1 MVFKEKEQPLN
12 MDDKARKT
20 YKEKFRCLGEEF
32 IHALIDNPY
41 ECPIVIGKDGIII
54 FMSRYSEK
62 LLGINGDEAVGKHIT
77 EVISGTHLH
86 EILKDG
92 KARIGDMLYIAG
104 RQQLISRIPLRDFD
118 GNLIGVVGKG
128 MLNEVKRLWD
138 IQRKVELLNGQ
149 LQYYQNQINQLK
161 GGNIII
167 GESAP
172 IQDIKEKCLLA
183 AKTTSTILITGESG
197 TGKEVIA
204 YFIHQSSQRADQ
216 PFIKVNCA
224 SIPPELFESELFGYE
239 HGAFSGARSKGKPG
253 KFEMA
258 HGGTIL
264 LDEIGELPLA
274 MQSKLLRVLQERTVD
289 RLGGTKTIP
298 VDFRLIAA
306 TNRNLPELIKEEK
319 FRIDLYFRI
328 NVFNIQAPSL
338 RQLTEDIPLI
348 ANYLLSQLKSEISW
362 GPCGIS
368 EEALELLKRY
378 SWPGNVRELR
388 NVMEKASIIAKG
400 NLILPHDLP
409 EQIRFCNERNQ
420 KQNGSSLGGNLKQI
434 LEETEK
440 KVIENVL
447 RSVEG
452 NKTKAAEILGIH
464 RTSLYDK
471 LNKAKTAA
479 ATGRAFD

>member
-1 MVFKEKEQPLN
+1 
-12 MDDKARKT
+12 MDDKNKDI
-20 YKEKFRCLGEEF
+20 YKAKLNCLGEDF
-32 IHALIDNPY
+32 IYALIDNPY
-41 ECPIVIGKDGIII
+41 ECPIVVGKDGVIK

-62 LLGINGDEAVGKHIT
+62 LLGIDGADAMGKHIT
-77 EVISGTHLH
+77 EVVSETQLH

-92 KARIGDMLYIAG
+92 KARIGDTLYIAG
-104 RQQLISRIPLRDFD
+104 RQQLISRIPVKDQE
-118 GNLIGVVGKG
+118 GNLIGAVGKG

-138 IQRKVELLNGQ
+138 LQRKVELLDGR
-149 LQYYQNQINQLK
+149 LQYYQKQINKLK
-161 GGNIII
+161 GGNHII

-172 IQDIKEKCLLA
+172 IKEVKDKALLA

-204 YFIHQSSQRADQ
+204 YFIHQSSHRADG

-224 SIPPELFESELFGYE
+224 SIPPDLFESELFGYE
-239 HGAFSGARSKGKPG
+239 PGAFTGARTKGKPG

-264 LDEIGELPLA
+264 LDEIGDLPLP
-274 MQSKLLRVLQERTVD
+274 MQAKLLRVLQERTVD

-306 TNRNLPELIKEEK
+306 TNRNLSGLINENQ
-319 FRIDLYFRI
+319 FRSDLYFRI
-328 NVFNIQAPSL
+328 NVFNIQAPCL
-338 RQLTEDIPLI
+338 KQMKGDIPLI
-348 ANYLLSQLKSEISW
+348 ANHLLSELKTEISW
-362 GPCGIS
+362 GPSEIS
-368 EEALELLKRY
+368 EEAMELLKRY

-400 NLILPHDLP
+400 DMINPEDLS
-409 EQIRFCNERNQ
+409 EQVRHCTETGDMPTDCSQ
-420 KQNGSSLGGNLKQI
+420 AGNLKQI
-434 LEETEK
+434 LVETEK

-447 RSVEG
+447 LSVHG

-471 LNKAKTAA
+471 LHKMKEPSY
-479 ATGRAFD
+479 DK

>member
-1 MVFKEKEQPLN
+1 MA
-12 MDDKARKT
+12 DKKRDAQKSRL
-20 YKEKFRCLGEEF
+20 RSLGEEY
-32 IHALIDNPY
+32 IYALIDNPY
-41 ECPIVIGKDGIII
+41 ECPIVIGPDGIII
-54 FMSRYSEK
+54 FISRYSEK
-62 LLGINGDEAVGKHIT
+62 LLGIDGDDAIGKHVT
-77 EVISGTHLH
+77 EVVDGTHLH

-92 KARIGDMLYIAG
+92 KARIGDMLHIAG
-104 RQQLISRIPLRDFD
+104 RQQLISRIPLRDFE
-118 GNLIGVVGKG
+118 GNLIGAVGKG
-128 MLNEVKRLWD
+128 MLNEVTRLWYL
-138 IQRKVELLNGQ
+138 QRKVELLDGQ
-149 LQYYQNQINQLK
+149 LRYYQNQVNQLK

-172 IQDIKEKCLLA
+172 IRDVKEKCLLA

-197 TGKEVIA
+197 TGKEIIA

-239 HGAFSGARSKGKPG
+239 HGAFTGARSKGKMG

-264 LDEIGELPLA
+264 LDEIGELPLS
-274 MQSKLLRVLQERTVD
+274 MQAKLLRVLQERTVD

-306 TNRNLPELIKEEK
+306 TNRDLSELIKEDK

-338 RQLTEDIPLI
+338 RQMTADIPLI

-362 GPCGIS
+362 GPSGIS
-368 EEALELLKRY
+368 EEALELMKRY

-400 NLILPHDLP
+400 NMILPDDLP
-409 EQIRFCNERNQ
+409 EQIRLCNDGGQE
-420 KQNGSSLGGNLKQI
+420 QNGSSLGSNLKHI

-440 KVIENVL
+440 KVIGDVL
-447 RSVEG
+447 RSVQG
-452 NKTKAAEILGIH
+452 NKTKAADILGIH

-471 LNKAKTAA
+471 LNKTKSAPETVTTACKP
-479 ATGRAFD
+479 RNSIL

>member
-1 MVFKEKEQPLN
+1 MDNKEIA
-12 MDDKARKT
+12 D
-20 YKEKFRCLGEEF
+20 YKEKLHSLGEEY
-32 IHALIDNPY
+32 IYALIDNPY
-41 ECPIVIGKDGIII
+41 ECPIIIGKDGVIKFI
-54 FMSRYSEK
+54 SRYSEQH
-62 LLGINGDEAVGKHIT
+62 LGIDGDDAIGKHVT
-77 EVISGTHLH
+77 EVVEGTHLH

-92 KARIGDMLYIAG
+92 KARIGDMLHIAG
-104 RQQLISRIPLRDFD
+104 RQQLISRIPLKDFE
-118 GNLIGVVGKG
+118 GNLIGAVGKG
-128 MLNEVKRLWD
+128 MLNEVTRLWD
-138 IQRKVELLNGQ
+138 LQKKLELLDGQ
-149 LQYYQNQINQLK
+149 LRYYQNQVSQLK

-172 IQDIKEKCLLA
+172 IRDIKEKCLLA

-197 TGKEVIA
+197 TGKEVLA

-216 PFIKVNCA
+216 PFVKVNCA

-239 HGAFSGARSKGKPG
+239 HGAFTGARAKGKVG

-264 LDEIGELPLA
+264 LDEIGELPLS
-274 MQSKLLRVLQERTVD
+274 MQAKLLRVLQERTVD

-306 TNRNLPELIKEEK
+306 TNRDLGELIKEDK

-338 RQLTEDIPLI
+338 RQMKEDIPLI

-362 GPCGIS
+362 GPSGIS
-368 EEALELLKRY
+368 AEALELLTRY

-400 NLILPHDLP
+400 NMILPDDLD
-409 EQIRFCNERNQ
+409 EQIRLCNERGQEGN
-420 KQNGSSLGGNLKQI
+420 NSSLVRNLKQI

-440 KVIENVL
+440 KVIEDVL
-447 RSVEG
+447 RSVQG

-479 ATGRAFD
+479 IGSEGM

>member
-1 MVFKEKEQPLN
+1 
-12 MDDKARKT
+12 MDDKKIDAHKLKLRS
-20 YKEKFRCLGEEF
+20 LGEEY
-32 IHALIDNPY
+32 IYALIDNPY
-41 ECPIVIGKDGIII
+41 ECPIVIGPDGVII
-54 FMSRYSEK
+54 FISRYSEK
-62 LLGINGDEAVGKHIT
+62 LLGIDGDNAVGKHVT
-77 EVISGTHLH
+77 EIVDGTHLH

-92 KARIGDMLYIAG
+92 KARIGDMLHIAG
-104 RQQLISRIPLRDFD
+104 RQQLISRIPLRDFE
-118 GNLIGVVGKG
+118 GNLIGAVGKG
-128 MLNEVKRLWD
+128 MLNEVTRLWD
-138 IQRKVELLNGQ
+138 LQRKVELLDGQ
-149 LQYYQNQINQLK
+149 LRYYQNQLNQLK

-172 IQDIKEKCLLA
+172 IRDVKEKCLLA
-183 AKTTSTILITGESG
+183 AKTTSTILITGASG
-197 TGKEVIA
+197 TGKEIIA

-239 HGAFSGARSKGKPG
+239 HGAFTGARSKGKMG

-264 LDEIGELPLA
+264 LDEIGELPLS
-274 MQSKLLRVLQERTVD
+274 MQAKLLRVLQERTVD

-306 TNRNLPELIKEEK
+306 TNRDLSELIKEDK

-338 RQLTEDIPLI
+338 RQMTEDIPLI

-362 GPCGIS
+362 GPAGIS
-368 EEALELLKRY
+368 EEALELMKRY

-388 NVMEKASIIAKG
+388 NVLEKASIIARG
-400 NLILPHDLP
+400 NMILPDDLP
-409 EQIRFCNERNQ
+409 EQIRLCNDRGQ
-420 KQNGSSLGGNLKQI
+420 AQNTSSLGGNLKQI

-440 KVIENVL
+440 KVLEDVL
-447 RSVEG
+447 RSVRG

-471 LNKAKTAA
+471 LNKARISV
-479 ATGRAFD
+479 TGSERG

>member
-1 MVFKEKEQPLN
+1 MA
-12 MDDKARKT
+12 DKKRDAQKSRL
-20 YKEKFRCLGEEF
+20 RSLGEEY
-32 IHALIDNPY
+32 IYALIDNPY
-41 ECPIVIGKDGIII
+41 ECPIVIGPDGIII
-54 FMSRYSEK
+54 FISRYSEK
-62 LLGINGDEAVGKHIT
+62 LLGIDGDDAIGKHVT
-77 EVISGTHLH
+77 EVVDGTHLH

-92 KARIGDMLYIAG
+92 KARIGDMLHIAG
-104 RQQLISRIPLRDFD
+104 RQQLISRIPLRDFE
-118 GNLIGVVGKG
+118 GNLIGAVGKG
-128 MLNEVKRLWD
+128 MLNEVTRLWYL
-138 IQRKVELLNGQ
+138 QRKVELLDGQ
-149 LQYYQNQINQLK
+149 LRYYQNQVNQLK
-161 GGNIII
+161 GGNSII

-172 IQDIKEKCLLA
+172 IRDVKEKCLLA

-197 TGKEVIA
+197 TGKEIIA

-239 HGAFSGARSKGKPG
+239 HGAFTGARSKGKMG

-264 LDEIGELPLA
+264 LDEIGELPLS
-274 MQSKLLRVLQERTVD
+274 MQAKLLRVLQERTVD

-306 TNRNLPELIKEEK
+306 TNRDLSELIKEDK

-338 RQLTEDIPLI
+338 RQMTADIPLI

-362 GPCGIS
+362 GPSGIS
-368 EEALELLKRY
+368 EEALELMKRY

-400 NLILPHDLP
+400 NMILPDDLP
-409 EQIRFCNERNQ
+409 EQIRLCNDGGQE
-420 KQNGSSLGGNLKQI
+420 QNGSSLGSNLKHI

-440 KVIENVL
+440 KVIGDVL
-447 RSVEG
+447 RSVQG
-452 NKTKAAEILGIH
+452 NKTKAADILGIH

-471 LNKAKTAA
+471 LNKTKSAPETVTTACKP
-479 ATGRAFD
+479 RNSIL

>member
-1 MVFKEKEQPLN
+1 MKYK
-12 MDDKARKT
+12 KT
-20 YKEKFRCLGEEF
+20 GPHTSKIRSLSEEY

-41 ECPIVIGKDGIII
+41 ECPIVIGPDGVII
-54 FMSRYSEK
+54 FISEYSEK
-62 LLGINGDEAVGKHIT
+62 LLGIDGDDAIGKHVT
-77 EVISGTHLH
+77 EVIEDTHLH

-92 KARIGDMLYIAG
+92 KARIGDMLHIGG
-104 RQQLISRIPLRDFD
+104 RQQLISRIPLKDFE
-118 GNLIGVVGKG
+118 GNLIGAVGKG
-128 MLNEVKRLWD
+128 MLNEVTRLWD
-138 IQRKVELLNGQ
+138 LQRKVELLDGQ
-149 LQYYQNQINQLK
+149 LRYYQNQVNQLK

-172 IQDIKEKCLLA
+172 IRDVKEKCLLA

-197 TGKEVIA
+197 TGKEIIA
-204 YFIHQSSQRADQ
+204 YFIHQSSQRTDQ

-239 HGAFSGARSKGKPG
+239 HGAFTGARAKGKMG

-264 LDEIGELPLA
+264 LDEIGELPLS
-274 MQSKLLRVLQERTVD
+274 MQAKLLRVLQERTVD

-298 VDFRLIAA
+298 VDFRLITA
-306 TNRNLPELIKEEK
+306 TNRDLRERIKEDK
-319 FRIDLYFRI
+319 FRLDLYFRI

-338 RQLTEDIPLI
+338 RQMTEDIPLI

-362 GPCGIS
+362 GPSGIS
-368 EEALELLKRY
+368 EEALELMKRY

-400 NLILPHDLP
+400 NMIVPDDLP
-409 EQIRFCNERNQ
+409 EQIRLCNDRSQE
-420 KQNGSSLGGNLKQI
+420 QNASSLRGNLKLI
-434 LEETEK
+434 LEELEQ
-440 KVIENVL
+440 KVIEDVL
-447 RSVEG
+447 RSVQG

-471 LNKAKTAA
+471 LNKSKSVSDRNNGLEDAKNSP
-479 ATGRAFD
+479 FNV

>member
-1 MVFKEKEQPLN
+1 
-12 MDDKARKT
+12 MDDKKIDEHKT
-20 YKEKFRCLGEEF
+20 KLRSLGEEY
-32 IHALIDNPY
+32 IYALIDNPY
-41 ECPIVIGKDGIII
+41 ECPIVIGPDGVII
-54 FMSRYSEK
+54 FISRYSET
-62 LLGINGDEAVGKHIT
+62 LLGIDADDAVGKHVT
-77 EVISGTHLH
+77 EIVEGTHLH

-92 KARIGDMLYIAG
+92 KARIGDMLYIGG
-104 RQQLISRIPLRDFD
+104 RQQLISRIPLKDFD
-118 GNLIGVVGKG
+118 GKLIGAVGKG
-128 MLNEVKRLWD
+128 MLNEVTRLWD
-138 IQRKVELLNGQ
+138 LQKKVELLDGQ
-149 LQYYQNQINQLK
+149 LRYYQNQVSQLK

-167 GESAP
+167 GQSAP
-172 IQDIKEKCLLA
+172 IRDIKEKCLLA

-197 TGKEVIA
+197 TGKEVVA

-239 HGAFSGARSKGKPG
+239 HGAFTGARSKGKIG

-264 LDEIGELPLA
+264 LDEIGELPLS
-274 MQSKLLRVLQERTVD
+274 MQAKLLRVLQERTVD

-306 TNRNLPELIKEEK
+306 TNRDLSELIKEDK

-338 RQLTEDIPLI
+338 RQMPEDISLI

-362 GPCGIS
+362 GPSGIS
-368 EEALELLKRY
+368 EEALELMKQY

-400 NLILPHDLP
+400 MMILPEDLP
-409 EQIRFCNERNQ
+409 EQIRLCNDQGQE
-420 KQNGSSLGGNLKQI
+420 QNNSAMVGNLKHI
-434 LEETEK
+434 LEEAEK
-440 KVIENVL
+440 KVIADVM
-447 RSVEG
+447 RSVQG

-471 LNKAKTAA
+471 LNKAKTAV
-479 ATGRAFD
+479 TGSENR

>member
-1 MVFKEKEQPLN
+1 
-12 MDDKARKT
+12 MDDKKIETHKSKLRS
-20 YKEKFRCLGEEF
+20 LGEEY
-32 IHALIDNPY
+32 IYALIDNPY
-41 ECPIVIGKDGIII
+41 ECPIIIGPDGIII
-54 FMSRYSEK
+54 FISRYSEK
-62 LLGINGDEAVGKHIT
+62 LLGIDGDDAIGKHVT
-77 EVISGTHLH
+77 EVVDGTHLH

-92 KARIGDMLYIAG
+92 KARIGDMLHIAG
-104 RQQLISRIPLRDFD
+104 RQQLISRIPLRDFE
-118 GNLIGVVGKG
+118 GNLIGAVGKG
-128 MLNEVKRLWD
+128 MLNEVTRLWD
-138 IQRKVELLNGQ
+138 LQRKVELLDGQ
-149 LQYYQNQINQLK
+149 LRYYQNQVNQLK

-172 IQDIKEKCLLA
+172 IRDVKEKCLLA

-197 TGKEVIA
+197 TGKEIIA

-239 HGAFSGARSKGKPG
+239 HGAFTGARSKGKMG

-264 LDEIGELPLA
+264 LDEIGELPLS
-274 MQSKLLRVLQERTVD
+274 MQAKLLRILQERTVD

-306 TNRNLPELIKEEK
+306 TNRDLSDLIKEDK

-338 RQLTEDIPLI
+338 RQMTADIHLI

-362 GPCGIS
+362 GPSGIS
-368 EEALELLKRY
+368 EEALELMKRY

-400 NLILPHDLP
+400 NMILPDDLP
-409 EQIRFCNERNQ
+409 EQVRLCNDGGQE
-420 KQNGSSLGGNLKQI
+420 QNDSLLGGNLKHI

-440 KVIENVL
+440 KVIGDVL
-447 RSVEG
+447 RSVQG
-452 NKTKAAEILGIH
+452 NKTKAADILGIH

-471 LNKAKTAA
+471 LNKMKSAPETVTTACKPRNI
-479 ATGRAFD
+479 TL

>member
-1 MVFKEKEQPLN
+1 
-12 MDDKARKT
+12 MDDKKIETHKSKLRS
-20 YKEKFRCLGEEF
+20 LGEEH
-32 IHALIDNPY
+32 IYALIDNPY
-41 ECPIVIGKDGIII
+41 ECPIIIGPDGIII
-54 FMSRYSEK
+54 FISRYSEK
-62 LLGINGDEAVGKHIT
+62 LLGIDGDDAIGKHVT
-77 EVISGTHLH
+77 EVVDGTHLH

-92 KARIGDMLYIAG
+92 KARIGDMLHIAG
-104 RQQLISRIPLRDFD
+104 RQQLISRIPLRDFE
-118 GNLIGVVGKG
+118 GNLIGAVGKG
-128 MLNEVKRLWD
+128 MLNEVTRLWD
-138 IQRKVELLNGQ
+138 LQRKVELLDGQ
-149 LQYYQNQINQLK
+149 LRYYQNQVNQLK

-172 IQDIKEKCLLA
+172 IRDVKEKCLLA

-197 TGKEVIA
+197 TGKEIIA

-224 SIPPELFESELFGYE
+224 SIPQELFESELFGYE
-239 HGAFSGARSKGKPG
+239 HGAFTGARSKGKMG

-264 LDEIGELPLA
+264 LDEIGELPLS
-274 MQSKLLRVLQERTVD
+274 MQAKLLRVLQERTVD

-306 TNRNLPELIKEEK
+306 TNRDLSELIKEDK

-338 RQLTEDIPLI
+338 RQMTADIPLI

-362 GPCGIS
+362 GPSGIS
-368 EEALELLKRY
+368 GEALELMKRY

-400 NLILPHDLP
+400 NMILPDDLP
-409 EQIRFCNERNQ
+409 EQIRLCNDGGQE
-420 KQNGSSLGGNLKQI
+420 QNDSSLGGNLKHI

-440 KVIENVL
+440 KVIGDVL
-447 RSVEG
+447 RSVQG
-452 NKTKAAEILGIH
+452 NKTKAADILGIH

-471 LNKAKTAA
+471 LNKMKSGPETVTTACRPRNI
-479 ATGRAFD
+479 TL

>member
-1 MVFKEKEQPLN
+1 
-12 MDDKARKT
+12 MDDHKSKLRL
-20 YKEKFRCLGEEF
+20 LGEEY
-32 IHALIDNPY
+32 IYALIDNPY
-41 ECPIVIGKDGIII
+41 ECPIVIGPDGVII
-54 FMSRYSEK
+54 FISRYSEK
-62 LLGINGDEAVGKHIT
+62 HLGIDGDGAIGKHVT
-77 EVISGTHLH
+77 EVVDGTHLH

-92 KARIGDMLYIAG
+92 KARIGDMLHIAG
-104 RQQLISRIPLRDFD
+104 RQQLISRIPLRDFE
-118 GNLIGVVGKG
+118 GNLIGAVGKG
-128 MLNEVKRLWD
+128 MLNEVTRLWD
-138 IQRKVELLNGQ
+138 LQRKVELLDGQ
-149 LQYYQNQINQLK
+149 LRYYQNQVNQLK

-172 IQDIKEKCLLA
+172 IRDVKEKCLLA
-183 AKTTSTILITGESG
+183 AKTTSNILITGASG
-197 TGKEVIA
+197 TGKEIIA

-239 HGAFSGARSKGKPG
+239 HGAFTGARSKGKIG

-264 LDEIGELPLA
+264 LDEIGELPLS
-274 MQSKLLRVLQERTVD
+274 MQAKLLRVLQERTVD

-306 TNRNLPELIKEEK
+306 TNRDLSELIKEDK

-338 RQLTEDIPLI
+338 RQMTADIPLI

-362 GPCGIS
+362 GPSGIS
-368 EEALELLKRY
+368 EEALELMKRY

-400 NLILPHDLP
+400 NMILSDDLP
-409 EQIRFCNERNQ
+409 EQIRLCNDQDQE
-420 KQNGSSLGGNLKQI
+420 QNKSSLVGNLKYI

-440 KVIENVL
+440 KVIEDVL
-447 RSVEG
+447 RSVQG

-471 LNKAKTAA
+471 LKKTKTPAI
-479 ATGRAFD
+479 GSERM

>member
-1 MVFKEKEQPLN
+1 MNDKELAE
-12 MDDKARKT
+12 
-20 YKEKFRCLGEEF
+20 YKEKLHRLGEEY
-32 IHALIDNPY
+32 IYALIDNPY
-41 ECPIVIGKDGIII
+41 ECPIVIGKDGTIKFI
-54 FMSRYSEK
+54 SRYSEQY
-62 LLGINGDEAVGKHIT
+62 LGIDGEDAIGKHVT
-77 EVISGTHLH
+77 EVVEGTHLH

-92 KARIGDMLYIAG
+92 KARIGDMLHIAG
-104 RQQLISRIPLRDFD
+104 RQQLISRIPLKDFE
-118 GNLIGVVGKG
+118 GNLIGAVGKG
-128 MLNEVKRLWD
+128 MLNEVTRLWD
-138 IQRKVELLNGQ
+138 LQKKVELLDGQ
-149 LQYYQNQINQLK
+149 LRYYQNQVSQLK
-161 GGNIII
+161 GGNVII

-172 IQDIKEKCLLA
+172 IQDIKEKCLLG

-197 TGKEVIA
+197 TGKEVLA
-204 YFIHQSSQRADQ
+204 YFIHQSSPRAEQ

-239 HGAFSGARSKGKPG
+239 HGAFTGARSKGKMG

-264 LDEIGELPLA
+264 LDEIGELPLS
-274 MQSKLLRVLQERTVD
+274 MQAKLLRVLQERTVD

-306 TNRNLPELIKEEK
+306 TNRDLSELIKEDK

-338 RQLTEDIPLI
+338 RQMPEDIPLI

-362 GPCGIS
+362 GPSGIS
-368 EEALELLKRY
+368 AEALDLMKRY

-388 NVMEKASIIAKG
+388 NVMEKASIIAK
-400 NLILPHDLP
+400 NNMILPEDLP
-409 EQIRFCNERNQ
+409 EQIRLCNEHGEND
-420 KQNGSSLGGNLKQI
+420 SSLVGNLKHI
-434 LEETEK
+434 LDETEK
-440 KVIENVL
+440 KVIEDVL
-447 RSVEG
+447 RSVQG

-471 LNKAKTAA
+471 LNKAKPSV
-479 ATGRAFD
+479 TGNESR

>member
-1 MVFKEKEQPLN
+1 
-12 MDDKARKT
+12 MDDKKIETHKSKLRS
-20 YKEKFRCLGEEF
+20 LGEEY
-32 IHALIDNPY
+32 IYALIDNPY
-41 ECPIVIGKDGIII
+41 ECPIIIGPDGIII
-54 FMSRYSEK
+54 FISRYSEK
-62 LLGINGDEAVGKHIT
+62 LLGIDGDDAIGKHVT
-77 EVISGTHLH
+77 EVVDGTHLH

-92 KARIGDMLYIAG
+92 KARIGDMLHIAG
-104 RQQLISRIPLRDFD
+104 RQQLISRIPLRDFE
-118 GNLIGVVGKG
+118 GNLIGAVGKG
-128 MLNEVKRLWD
+128 MLNEVTRLWD
-138 IQRKVELLNGQ
+138 LQRKVELLDGQ
-149 LQYYQNQINQLK
+149 LRYYQNQVNQLK

-172 IQDIKEKCLLA
+172 IRDVKEKCLLA

-197 TGKEVIA
+197 TGKEIIA

-224 SIPPELFESELFGYE
+224 SIPQELFESELFGYE
-239 HGAFSGARSKGKPG
+239 HGAFTGARSKGKMG

-264 LDEIGELPLA
+264 LDEIGELPLS
-274 MQSKLLRVLQERTVD
+274 MQAKLLRILQERTVD

-306 TNRNLPELIKEEK
+306 TNRDLSELIKEDK

-338 RQLTEDIPLI
+338 RQMTADIPLI

-362 GPCGIS
+362 GPSGIS
-368 EEALELLKRY
+368 GKALELMKRY

-388 NVMEKASIIAKG
+388 NVMEKASIITKG
-400 NLILPHDLP
+400 NMILPDDLP
-409 EQIRFCNERNQ
+409 EQIRLCNDGGQE
-420 KQNGSSLGGNLKQI
+420 QNDSSLGGNLKHI

-440 KVIENVL
+440 KVIGDVL
-447 RSVEG
+447 RSVQG
-452 NKTKAAEILGIH
+452 NKTKAADILGIH

-471 LNKAKTAA
+471 LNKMKSEPETVTTACKPRNI
-479 ATGRAFD
+479 TL

>member
-1 MVFKEKEQPLN
+1 
-12 MDDKARKT
+12 MDDKKIDEHKSKLRS
-20 YKEKFRCLGEEF
+20 LGEEY
-32 IHALIDNPY
+32 INALIDNPY
-41 ECPIVIGKDGIII
+41 ECPIVIGPDGVII
-54 FMSRYSEK
+54 FISRYSEK
-62 LLGINGDEAVGKHIT
+62 LLGIDADDAIGKHVT
-77 EVISGTHLH
+77 EVVEGTHLH

-92 KARIGDMLYIAG
+92 KARIGDMLYIGG
-104 RQQLISRIPLRDFD
+104 RQQLISRIPLKDSE
-118 GNLIGVVGKG
+118 GNLIGAVGKG
-128 MLNEVKRLWD
+128 MLNEVTRLWD
-138 IQRKVELLNGQ
+138 LQKKVELLDGQ
-149 LQYYQNQINQLK
+149 LRYYQNQVSQLK

-167 GESAP
+167 GQSAP

-239 HGAFSGARSKGKPG
+239 HGAFTGARSKGKMG

-264 LDEIGELPLA
+264 LDEIGELPLS
-274 MQSKLLRVLQERTVD
+274 MQAKLLRVLQERTVD

-306 TNRNLPELIKEEK
+306 TNRDLSELIKEDK

-338 RQLTEDIPLI
+338 RQMPEDIPLI

-362 GPCGIS
+362 GPSGIS
-368 EEALELLKRY
+368 EEALELMKHY
-378 SWPGNVRELR
+378 FWPGNVRELR

-400 NLILPHDLP
+400 NMIMPEDLP
-409 EQIRFCNERNQ
+409 EQIRLCNDQGQE
-420 KQNGSSLGGNLKQI
+420 QNEFSLVGNLKHI

-440 KVIENVL
+440 KVIEDVL
-447 RSVEG
+447 QSVQG
-452 NKTKAAEILGIH
+452 NKSKAADILGIH

-471 LNKAKTAA
+471 LNKAKPAA
-479 ATGRAFD
+479 IGRESR

>member
-1 MVFKEKEQPLN
+1 
-12 MDDKARKT
+12 MDDTKIEEHKAKLRS
-20 YKEKFRCLGEEF
+20 LGEEY
-32 IHALIDNPY
+32 IYALIDNPY
-41 ECPIVIGKDGIII
+41 ECPIVIGPDGVIVFI
-54 FMSRYSEK
+54 SRYSEK
-62 LLGINGDEAVGKHIT
+62 LLGIDADAAVGKHVT
-77 EVISGTHLH
+77 EVVQGTHLH

-92 KARIGDMLYIAG
+92 KARIGDMLYIGG
-104 RQQLISRIPLRDFD
+104 RQQLISRIPLKDFE
-118 GNLIGVVGKG
+118 GRLIGAVGKG
-128 MLNEVKRLWD
+128 MLNEVTRLWD
-138 IQRKVELLNGQ
+138 LQKKVELLDGQ
-149 LQYYQNQINQLK
+149 LRYYQNQVSQLK
-161 GGNIII
+161 GGNVII
-167 GESAP
+167 GQSAP
-172 IQDIKEKCLLA
+172 ILDIKEKCLLA

-239 HGAFSGARSKGKPG
+239 HGAFTGARSKGKMG

-264 LDEIGELPLA
+264 LDEIGELPLS
-274 MQSKLLRVLQERTVD
+274 MQAKLLRVLQERTVD

-306 TNRNLPELIKEEK
+306 TNRDLSELIKEDK

-338 RQLTEDIPLI
+338 RQMPEDIPLI

-362 GPCGIS
+362 GPSGIS
-368 EEALELLKRY
+368 DEALELMQRY

-388 NVMEKASIIAKG
+388 NVMEKASIIARG
-400 NLILPHDLP
+400 NMIMPEDLP
-409 EQIRFCNERNQ
+409 EQIRHGDDEGQ
-420 KQNGSSLGGNLKQI
+420 GQNDTPLVGNLKQI

-440 KVIENVL
+440 KVIEDVL
-447 RSVEG
+447 RSVQG
-452 NKTKAAEILGIH
+452 NKSKAADILGIH

-479 ATGRAFD
+479 TGDMERP

>member
-1 MVFKEKEQPLN
+1 
-12 MDDKARKT
+12 MDELAE
-20 YKEKFRCLGEEF
+20 YKEKLNRLGEEY
-32 IHALIDNPY
+32 IYALIDNPY
-41 ECPIVIGKDGIII
+41 ECPIVIGTDGVIKFI
-54 FMSRYSEK
+54 SRYSEQY
-62 LLGINGDEAVGKHIT
+62 LGIDGDDAIGRHVT
-77 EVISGTHLH
+77 EVVEGTHLH

-92 KARIGDMLYIAG
+92 KARIGDMLHIAG
-104 RQQLISRIPLRDFD
+104 RQQLISRIPLKDFE
-118 GNLIGVVGKG
+118 GNLIGAVGKG
-128 MLNEVKRLWD
+128 MLNEVTRLWD
-138 IQRKVELLNGQ
+138 LQKKFELLDGQ
-149 LQYYQNQINQLK
+149 LRYYQNQLSQLK

-172 IQDIKEKCLLA
+172 IRDIKEKCLLA

-204 YFIHQSSQRADQ
+204 YFIHQSSQRAHQ
-216 PFIKVNCA
+216 PFVKVNCA

-239 HGAFSGARSKGKPG
+239 HGAFTGARSKGKVG

-258 HGGTIL
+258 NGGTIL
-264 LDEIGELPLA
+264 LDEIGELPLP
-274 MQSKLLRVLQERTVD
+274 MQAKLLRVLQERTVE

-298 VDFRLIAA
+298 LDFRLIAA
-306 TNRNLPELIKEEK
+306 TNRNLSELIKEDK
-319 FRIDLYFRI
+319 FRIDLFFRI

-338 RQLTEDIPLI
+338 RQMTEDIPLL

-362 GPCGIS
+362 GPSGIS
-368 EEALELLKRY
+368 DEALELMKHY

-400 NLILPHDLP
+400 NLIMPHDLP
-409 EQIRFCNERNQ
+409 EQIRLCKDQGPPENDC
-420 KQNGSSLGGNLKQI
+420 LLAGNLKQI

-447 RSVEG
+447 QSVQG

-471 LNKAKTAA
+471 LNKIQTVASGGESIT
-479 ATGRAFD
+479 